1 MDQGGDRL
9 QKEASIAKLHATDT
23 LMQVAQD
30 AYQIHGAYGVAEEY
44 KVGRYFRDAKVMQI
58 YDGANEMHQQIIG
71 EWELGYRR
79 PSEKA
84 RESPLA
90 TQEST

>member
-1 MDQGGDRL
+1 MT
-9 QKEASIAKLHATDT
+9 AAT
-23 LMQVAQD
+23 D

-44 KVGRYFRDAKVMQI
+44 NVGRYFRDAKIMQI

-79 PSEKA
+79 PSDKA
-84 RESPLA
+84 RERA
-90 TQEST
+90 TTTQEPTT

>member
-1 MDQGGDRL
+1 M
-9 QKEASIAKLHATDT
+9 SIAKLYTTDT
-23 LMQVAQD
+23 LMQCAQD

-71 EWELGYRR
+71 EWELGYRQPSATRR
-79 PSEKA
+79 PA
-84 RESPLA
+84 AAQNP
-90 TQEST
+90 TQETT